1 MLLNVIVGLLA
12 VGITVLW
19 FKKQKLL
26 RLRDQGTQT
35 DLDRILMNLLC
46 DTTPLP
52 SPMSEGSD
60 MFKLSDVEENEEIL
74 NCDEY
79 YFGEE

>member
-1 MLLNVIVGLLA
+1 MLNVIVGLLA